1 MISFESQEEKDAYRE
16 QEMGCCLHPNGGK
29 NKCLYCQRK
38 PQNCEFSGV
47 FYQ

>member
-1 MISFESQEEKDAYRE
+1 MCLSSEELKEYID

-29 NKCLYCQRK
+29 NKCLYCSRK
-38 PQNCEFSGV
+38 PKNCEFSEA